1 MYFIPRNL
9 QTQRWFVY
17 QEAVERFR
25 GRTAGQRHI
34 EGVLLANGR
43 YRDLNEFLRRA
54 LGDGRAVRQN
64 SNLTIHARSSQVMMP
79 VLSGTAI
86 LPRLSTS
93 SSPMRR
99 QERPSRSSKSSASIG
114 PHAPAA

>member
-1 MYFIPRNL
+1 MYFIPRDL

-17 QEAVERFR
+17 QEAVECFR
-25 GRTAGQRHI
+25 GRTTSQRHI
-34 EGVLLANGR
+34 EGAFDACCFCRG
-43 YRDLNEFLRRA
+43 LNEFLRSA
-54 LGDGRAVRQN
+54 LGDGRAVRQD
-64 SNLTIHARSSQVMMP
+64 SNLTIHARSSQVMIP

-114 PHAPAA
+114 PHEPAA